1 MEQNLYLLGLSSMGG
16 LGLFFAALLVFA
28 DKKLRVEVD
37 PKIDLVDKILPA
49 ANCGVCGLPGC
60 VAFAEAVVKGT
71 VEVNGCTVG
80 GEEVAY
86 RIASILGVEAK
97 SVQKKVAKVLCRGGN
112 KETEKKAIYYGVTD
126 CSLAA
131 KVGGGEKSCK
141 YGCLGYSDCVDVCKF
156 NAMWMNANGLPV
168 VDEDACTACNKCVEA
183 CPRDLIELHSPDI
196 KLHVYC
202 KNLDPGKIAKKICK
216 VACIGCTLC
225 VKPDPE
231 NIKMVDNLAV
241 ITYSNGYIG
250 LEECAKKCPTD
261 AIAYNL
267 NPIH

>member
-1 MEQNLYLLGLSSMGG
+1 METNLYLLGLSSMGG

-28 DKKLRVEVD
+28 DKTLSVEVD
-37 PKIDLVDKILPA
+37 PKIILIDKILPA

-80 GEEVAY
+80 GEEVAR

>member
-16 LGLFFAALLVFA
+16 LGLFFAVLLVFA

-37 PKIDLVDKILPA
+37 PKIDLINKILPE

-60 VAFAEAVVKGT
+60 AAFAEAIVKGT

-80 GEEVAY
+80 GEEVAH
-86 RIASILGVEAK
+86 RIASIMGVEAK
-97 SVQKKVAKVLCRGGN
+97 SIQRKVAKVFCRGGN
-112 KETEKKAIYYGVTD
+112 KETEKNAIYYGVTD

-131 KVGGGEKSCK
+131 KIGGGEKSCK
-141 YGCLGYSDCVDVCKF
+141 YACLGYGECVDACKF
-156 NAMWMNANGLPV
+156 DAMWMNENGLPV

-202 KNLDPGKIAKKICK
+202 KNLDPGKIAKKTCK

-241 ITYSNGYIG
+241 INYSDGYIG
-250 LEECAKKCPTD
+250 LEKCAKECPTD
-261 AIAYNL
+261 AIAFNL